1 MEQWQ
6 RLLSQ
11 SVVRVE
17 DLPFIADKPEKYLEK
32 LKQVAEIFPIR
43 INSYFLEQ
51 IKTEN
56 DPLWKQV
63 VPTLEEMDDFI
74 GDESLLLTDPLNE
87 EGDMP
92 VPELVHRYPDRV
104 LLMVNNHCPIIC
116 RFCTRKRKIGI
127 PGVVTRETLRRG
139 IEYIRNH
146 PEIRD
151 VILSGGDPLLVPD
164 KELDRILGEL
174 RAIPHLE
181 IIRIGTRVPGTLP
194 QRVTEELCSILK
206 KHHPLYFNMHF
217 NHPAEITPEVEK
229 ACNRL
234 ADSGIPL
241 GSQTVLLEGVNDDSR
256 IMRELMH
263 KLLKIR
269 IKPYY
274 IYQADLT
281 LGTNHF
287 RTKVQKG
294 LDILKDLQGHTS
306 GMGVPYFVI
315 DTPGGGGK
323 VRLLPDTIIEHNQNE
338 VILKNYEGKT
348 YRYPQADSNAVKH
361 PASHAPREPES
372 ASSGNICT
380 LPDAANIC

>member
-6 RLLSQ
+6 KLLSR
-11 SVVRVE
+11 SVVKVE
-17 DLPFIADKPEKYLEK
+17 DLPFLPDSSPEYREK
-32 LKQVAEIFPIR
+32 LKKVTEIFPVR
-43 INSYFLEQ
+43 INGYFLDQ
-51 IKTEN
+51 IKEEN
-56 DPLWKQV
+56 DPMWKQV
-63 VPTLEEMDDFI
+63 VPTLEELDDFI
-74 GDESLLLTDPLNE
+74 SDEQALDSDPLNE

-116 RFCTRKRKIGI
+116 RFCTRKRKIGM
-127 PGVVTRETLRRG
+127 PGIVTRETLRRG

-174 RAIPHLE
+174 RSIPHLE

-194 QRVTEELCSILK
+194 QRVTEKLCAILK

-217 NHPAEITPEVEK
+217 NHPAEITPEVEE

-234 ADSGIPL
+234 ADTGIPL
-241 GSQTVLLEGVNDDSR
+241 GSQTVLLEGVNDDSET
-256 IMRELMH
+256 MKELMH
-263 KLLKIR
+263 KLLKMR
-269 IKPYY
+269 VKPYY
-274 IYQADLT
+274 IYQADMT

-287 RTKVQKG
+287 RTTVQKG
-294 LDILKDLQGHTS
+294 LDILNDLMGHTS

-323 VRLLPDTIIEHNQNE
+323 VRLLPNSVIEHNDKE
-338 VILKNYEGKT
+338 VVIRNFEGKV
-348 YRYPQADSNAVKH
+348 YRYPQPSQPVSGPKH
-361 PASHAPREPES
+361 
-372 ASSGNICT
+372 GNDT
-380 LPDAANIC
+380 DAAKSTAAPENLCQLPA